1 MLEENNSLDGLTN
14 LREALMLRAN
24 MTDEDMMQVFEK
36 ATFKEYNKGDL
47 IISEGKVENYL
58 YFVVEGMARTFFYK
72 EEKET
77 SLDFFFA
84 GGFFSSYESFLE
96 RKPSRLNIEA
106 LTPLI
111 TMRMNYNALQELYV
125 KNPKLQQI
133 GRIITEELFR
143 RLSERVQD
151 LLSLSASERYQ
162 KLLEAQPEYV
172 QHIPLKYLASYLN
185 VTPESLSRI
194 RKGVL

>member
-194 RKGVL
+194 RKGQL